1 VTHCD
6 RCGLDYSGSLA
17 DHHLD
22 TLDTRATP
30 TPATL
35 DDAWAAAEA
44 ELPDGW
50 IILSLSFDAGRWG
63 AAAYDASFTGR
74 PWHQRY
80 RRASGDTP
88 AAALLALAG
97 VFQAER

>member
-1 VTHCD
+1 M
-6 RCGLDYSGSLA
+6 
-17 DHHLD
+17 
-22 TLDTRATP
+22 TLDA
-30 TPATL
+30 
-35 DDAWAAAEA
+35 AWAAAEA

-50 IILSLSFDAGRWG
+50 IILSLIFDAGRWG

-80 RRASGDTP
+80 RRAYGATP

>member
-1 VTHCD
+1 MCPVSED
-6 RCGLDYSGSLA
+6 NEPVEVVAVYV
-17 DHHLD
+17 
-22 TLDTRATP
+22 RATP
-30 TPATL
+30 TPDTL
-35 DDAWAAAEA
+35 DAAWAAAEA

-50 IILSLSFDAGRWG
+50 IILSLIFDAGRWG

-88 AAALLALAG
+88 TAALIALAG